1 MPQLNQLMLA
11 YASQWFWLLLVL
23 AVVYFVIGRGMVPR
37 IEATV
42 EARNGQIAEDLAAA
56 HRARASAD
64 EAETALQSRL
74 TQMRGDAQAITA
86 AAKVK
91 SLVDVEKRVAKA
103 DIEIAS
109 RLLTAEE
116 SLTKAR
122 NSALASIEQV
132 AAEAAQD
139 IVGKITGMSVTAKD
153 AGDAVKAVLAHG

>member
-91 SLVDVEKRVAKA
+91 SLVDAEKRVAKA
-103 DIEIAS
+103 DAEIAT
-109 RLLTAEE
+109 RLVAAEE
-116 SLTKAR
+116 SLAKAR

-139 IVGKITGMSVTAKD
+139 IVGKITGLSVTAKD
-153 AGDAVKAVLAHG
+153 AAGAVKAVLAHG

>member
-23 AVVYFVIGRGMVPR
+23 AVIYFVIGRGMVPK

-42 EARNGQIAEDLAAA
+42 DARNRQIADDLAAA
-56 HRARASAD
+56 QRARAVAD
-64 EAETALQSRL
+64 SAETALQTRL
-74 TQMRGDAQAITA
+74 TAMRGDAQAITA

-91 SLVDVEKRVAKA
+91 SASETEKRLGTA
-103 DIEIAS
+103 DAEIAV
-109 RLLTAEE
+109 RLAAAEE
-116 SLTKAR
+116 SLATAR
-122 NSALASIEQV
+122 KSALDSIEQV

-153 AGDAVKAVLAHG
+153 AAGAVKAVLAHG